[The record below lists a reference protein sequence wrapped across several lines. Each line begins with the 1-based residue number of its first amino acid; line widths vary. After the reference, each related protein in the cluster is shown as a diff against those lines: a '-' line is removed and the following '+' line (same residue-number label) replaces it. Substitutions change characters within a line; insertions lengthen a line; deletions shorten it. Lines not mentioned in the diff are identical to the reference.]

1 MWDKCDTAAIA
12 WTQYRSQ
19 SSARYPSATKF
30 VHTVGM
36 WWWVAAVLGAWLL
49 VSVAIGLVL
58 GKVLRVADMEES
70 LVEFQ
75 RAERESERHTN
86 QP

>member
-1 MWDKCDTAAIA
+1 
-12 WTQYRSQ
+12 
-19 SSARYPSATKF
+19 
-30 VHTVGM
+30 M
-36 WWWVAAVLGAWLL
+36 WWWVAAVLVAWLIF
-49 VSVAIGLVL
+49 SVVIGLVL

-70 LVEFQ
+70 LVEIQ